1 VKKSTLVILSVAA
14 LAGMSSLANATPTGV
29 ENFISGGGAGISD
42 IAKNSGGTT
51 VAQNAQNIGP
61 NVNQATGQNGG
72 ISQLQSVPEL
82 GTVLLLGIGLL
93 GLALWQLRSRKGF
106 AS

>member
-1 VKKSTLVILSVAA
+1 
-14 LAGMSSLANATPTGV
+14 
-29 ENFISGGGAGISD
+29 
-42 IAKNSGGTT
+42 
-51 VAQNAQNIGP
+51 
-61 NVNQATGQNGG
+61 VNQATGQNGG
-72 ISQLQSVPEL
+72 ISQLQSVPEP